1 MSLAVDLNGK
11 GPTKVNGTLRMK
23 RDEVIQLSIAPF
35 LGIEVARAEISPD
48 GVLVMDRMNKR
59 YVQVPFD
66 ELKNLAKADLDFH
79 TLQALFMNE
88 IFLPGKKVLTV
99 RDISSFAVR
108 PENENALIEVKNG
121 KHFAYR
127 FRTNTNDG
135 LLKESHIGLSGT
147 RYGINWRYDMFRP
160 LEQKQFP
167 ASMTVSF
174 EGAKQPVTAV
184 FELSR
189 LSTNKD
195 WESHTEVPQKYEKIE
210 LQDLLKQLIMKRI
223 FLLLIACCFLSTLL
237 AQSTRKIRELEAKR
251 KELHQQIAES
261 ETLLQFT
268 KKDVKS
274 QLDNLA
280 LLTGQIE
287 ERRKYIN
294 TIESDV
300 HILTSEI
307 ASLQK
312 QLNKL
317 QRDLKDKKQK
327 YEISVQY
334 MYRNKSVQEKLMF
347 IFSAENLSQTYRR
360 MRYVQEYANFQRLQ
374 GMEIERKQKQIAAKK
389 REVEQTKN
397 AKQNLLKQGEAEKI
411 KLEIQEKERQTL
423 LANLQ
428 KKQKGIQNEIRK
440 KKRSA
445 EQLNAQIDRL
455 IEIEIE
461 KARKRA
467 EEEARRKAAAEAAAK
482 AAAAK
487 KAENKTTGGVTRSKS
502 TEKNE
507 DTRKAAPVEKFSLN
521 NEDRQLSGSFERNR
535 GILPVPI
542 TGPYVIVSHYGQYA
556 VDGLRNVKLDNKG
569 IDIKGKPGAQARAVF
584 DGEVSAIF
592 QYNGLNNILVRH
604 GNYISVYCNLSSVSV
619 SKGSKVNTRTVLGTI
634 HTDSSG
640 NTVLHFQ
647 LRKETAKLNPE
658 LWLGR

>member
-1 MSLAVDLNGK
+1 M
-11 GPTKVNGTLRMK
+11 
-23 RDEVIQLSIAPF
+23 
-35 LGIEVARAEISPD
+35 
-48 GVLVMDRMNKR
+48 
-59 YVQVPFD
+59 
-66 ELKNLAKADLDFH
+66 
-79 TLQALFMNE
+79 
-88 IFLPGKKVLTV
+88 
-99 RDISSFAVR
+99 
-108 PENENALIEVKNG
+108 
-121 KHFAYR
+121 
-127 FRTNTNDG
+127 
-135 LLKESHIGLSGT
+135 
-147 RYGINWRYDMFRP
+147 
-160 LEQKQFP
+160 
-167 ASMTVSF
+167 
-174 EGAKQPVTAV
+174 
-184 FELSR
+184 
-189 LSTNKD
+189 
-195 WESHTEVPQKYEKIE
+195 
-210 LQDLLKQLIMKRI
+210 
-223 FLLLIACCFLSTLL
+223 
-237 AQSTRKIRELEAKR
+237 
-251 KELHQQIAES
+251 
-261 ETLLQFT
+261 
-268 KKDVKS
+268 KS

-507 DTRKAAPVEKFSLN
+507 DTRKAALVEKFSLN

>member
-1 MSLAVDLNGK
+1 
-11 GPTKVNGTLRMK
+11 
-23 RDEVIQLSIAPF
+23 
-35 LGIEVARAEISPD
+35 
-48 GVLVMDRMNKR
+48 
-59 YVQVPFD
+59 
-66 ELKNLAKADLDFH
+66 
-79 TLQALFMNE
+79 
-88 IFLPGKKVLTV
+88 
-99 RDISSFAVR
+99 
-108 PENENALIEVKNG
+108 
-121 KHFAYR
+121 
-127 FRTNTNDG
+127 
-135 LLKESHIGLSGT
+135 
-147 RYGINWRYDMFRP
+147 
-160 LEQKQFP
+160 
-167 ASMTVSF
+167 
-174 EGAKQPVTAV
+174 
-184 FELSR
+184 
-189 LSTNKD
+189 
-195 WESHTEVPQKYEKIE
+195 
-210 LQDLLKQLIMKRI
+210 MKRI

-261 ETLLQFT
+261 ETLLQST

-428 KKQKGIQNEIRK
+428 KKQKGLQNEIN
-440 KKRSA
+440 KKRREA
-445 EQLNAQIDRL
+445 NQLNARIDKL
-455 IEIEIE
+455 IAEEIER
-461 KARKRA
+461 ARKRA
-467 EEEARRKAAAEAAAK
+467 QEEARREAAARK
-482 AAAAK
+482 KEESKEGKSAATETAAK
-487 KAENKTTGGVTRSKS
+487 SKPLEAYTMSKA
-502 TEKNE
+502 
-507 DTRKAAPVEKFSLN
+507 
-521 NEDRQLSGSFERNR
+521 DRELSGNFAANR
-535 GILPVPI
+535 GKLPMPI
-542 TGPYVIVSHYGQYA
+542 SGAYIITSRYGQYA
-556 VDGLRNVKLDNKG
+556 VEGLRNVKLDNKG
-569 IDIKGKPGAQARAVF
+569 IDIQGKPGAQARAIF
-584 DGEVSAIF
+584 DGKVAAVF
-592 QYNGLNNILVRH
+592 QLNGLFNVLIRH
-604 GNYISVYCNLSSVSV
+604 GNYISVYCNLSSASV
-619 SKGSKVNTRTVLGTI
+619 KAGDTVKTKQSIGQVFSDGT
-634 HTDSSG
+634 DNG
-640 NTVLHFQ
+640 RTVLHFQ
-647 LRKETAKLNPE
+647 LRREKEKLNPE
-658 LWLGR
+658 PWLNR